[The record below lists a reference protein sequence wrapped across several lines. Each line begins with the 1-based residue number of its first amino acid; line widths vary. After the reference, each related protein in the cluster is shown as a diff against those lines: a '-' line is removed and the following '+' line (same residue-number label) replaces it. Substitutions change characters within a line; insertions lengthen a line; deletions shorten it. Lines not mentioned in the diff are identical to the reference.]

1 MKKFTYNIDYSHLK
15 QELGIEN
22 LPYSF
27 ENNNKEYSFNK
38 IKELADNLEMELS
51 DEEFMLLYKIQLDD
65 KDAGWI
71 MRIMKNYNKS
81 LASALVSYIC
91 Y

>member
-1 MKKFTYNIDYSHLK
+1 MKKLTYNIDYSHLK

-27 ENNNKEYSFNK
+27 ENNAKDYAFKKVKEY
-38 IKELADNLEMELS
+38 ADNFEMELS
-51 DEEFMLLYKIQLDD
+51 DEEFMLLYKIKLDG
-65 KDAGWI
+65 KDAEWI
-71 MRIMKNYNKS
+71 MCRMKNDNER